1 MAFIESE
8 WSTPVNFTVRAEGTG
23 FFAEKAKL
31 TASDGVAY
39 DYFGYSVSLSGDGM
53 TAVIGAFNDDSAR
66 GSAYVYTRSGSVWTQ
81 QAKLTAS
88 DGVANDAFGRSVS
101 LSGDGMMAVIGA
113 YADDSN
119 RGSAYVYT
127 RSGSVWTQQ
136 AKLTAS
142 DGVANDFFGYS
153 VSLSGDG
160 MMAVIGAYGDDSPE
174 FDRGSAYVYTRS
186 GSVWTQ
192 QAKLTASDGVAGDL
206 FGWAVSLSSDGMMA
220 VIGAFGDDSA
230 RGSAYVYTRSGSV
243 WTQQAKLTA
252 SDGVAGDYFG
262 YSVSLS
268 GDGMTAVIVAY
279 GDDDLGSNSGSAY
292 VYTRSGSV
300 WTQQAKLLAS
310 DGVASDYFGWAVS
323 LSGDGMMAVIG
334 AYNDDSARGSA
345 YVYTRSG
352 SVWTQQAKLTAS
364 DGVAGDYFGW
374 AVSLSS
380 DGNTAVIGAYGD
392 GSYRGSAYIFQP

>member
-1 MAFIESE
+1 M
-8 WSTPVNFTVRAEGTG
+8 
-23 FFAEKAKL
+23 
-31 TASDGVAY
+31 
-39 DYFGYSVSLSGDGM
+39 
-53 TAVIGAFNDDSAR
+53 
-66 GSAYVYTRSGSVWTQ
+66 
-81 QAKLTAS
+81 
-88 DGVANDAFGRSVS
+88 
-101 LSGDGMMAVIGA
+101 
-113 YADDSN
+113 
-119 RGSAYVYT
+119 
-127 RSGSVWTQQ
+127 
-136 AKLTAS
+136 
-142 DGVANDFFGYS
+142 
-153 VSLSGDG
+153 
-160 MMAVIGAYGDDSPE
+160 
-174 FDRGSAYVYTRS
+174 
-186 GSVWTQ
+186 
-192 QAKLTASDGVAGDL
+192 
-206 FGWAVSLSSDGMMA
+206 
-220 VIGAFGDDSA
+220 
-230 RGSAYVYTRSGSV
+230 
-243 WTQQAKLTA
+243 
-252 SDGVAGDYFG
+252 
-262 YSVSLS
+262 
-268 GDGMTAVIVAY
+268 IVAY